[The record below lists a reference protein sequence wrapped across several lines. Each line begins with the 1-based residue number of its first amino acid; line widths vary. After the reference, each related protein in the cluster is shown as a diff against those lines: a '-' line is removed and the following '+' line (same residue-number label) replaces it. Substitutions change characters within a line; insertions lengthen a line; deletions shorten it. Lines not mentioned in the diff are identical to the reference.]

1 MGSPVSAV
9 IANMVMED
17 VEQRAL
23 ATSPV
28 KPFFWKRYV
37 DDVISA
43 VSGNEAE
50 RLLSHLN
57 SVEPSIQFTLERKKD
72 RNLPFLDLN
81 ASRGVQGKLETSV
94 YRKPTHTD
102 KYLEVDAHHPICHKS
117 L

>member
-1 MGSPVSAV
+1 MQKVSKINNQQVFGTAMGSPVSAF

-50 RLLSHLN
+50 RPLSHLN
-57 SVEPSIQFTLERKKD
+57 SVKLLIKFTNE
-72 RNLPFLDLN
+72 
-81 ASRGVQGKLETSV
+81 
-94 YRKPTHTD
+94 
-102 KYLEVDAHHPICHKS
+102 
-117 L
+117 